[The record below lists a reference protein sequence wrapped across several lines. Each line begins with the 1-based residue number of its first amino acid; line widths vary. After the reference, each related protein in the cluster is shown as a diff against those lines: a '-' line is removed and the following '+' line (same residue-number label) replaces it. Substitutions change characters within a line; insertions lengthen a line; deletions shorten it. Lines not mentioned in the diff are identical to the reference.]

1 MMCARWFGYLDT
13 ERILMKKLHTLVPAA
28 AVAVSLLVLGGCA
41 TKGDIESLRSEIA
54 GLRSSIES
62 VDAKATR
69 ADANSQRAAA
79 DAAQAEAAAN
89 AASQKADQIFRA
101 GLRK

>member
-1 MMCARWFGYLDT
+1 
-13 ERILMKKLHTLVPAA
+13 MKKIHTLAPMA
-28 AVAVSLLVLGGCA
+28 AVAALLALGGCA

-69 ADANSQRAAA
+69 AAAA
-79 DAAQAEAAAN
+79 EASAS

>member
-1 MMCARWFGYLDT
+1 MDSTFADMEDYQVEDPRTAR
-13 ERILMKKLHTLVPAA
+13 RR
-28 AVAVSLLVLGGCA
+28 SLPGLLALGGCA

-69 ADANSQRAAA
+69 A
-79 DAAQAEAAAN
+79 E
-89 AASQKADQIFRA
+89 AASQGGRSGASAAASEKADQIFRA

>member
-1 MMCARWFGYLDT
+1 MTKLK
-13 ERILMKKLHTLVPAA
+13 ILGPAA
-28 AVAVSLLVLGGCA
+28 AVAGLLALGGCA
-41 TKGDIESLRSEIA
+41 TKGDIELLRSEIA
-54 GLRSSIES
+54 GLRSSIEL

-69 ADANSQRAAA
+69 AEAASQQAAA
-79 DAAQAEAAAN
+79 DAAAAEASAN